1 MIDQLKK
8 QRSELTLSPTLTS
21 TPTSLVDKAYH
32 VNDVDAK
39 SVVNQPRDNRNT
51 IDILAKAVASH
62 QKSSYTFDVNVKAVA
77 IQQKDVAAID
87 ADAKAAASPQKLKQ
101 DPRTIA
107 AVKKTKIF
115 KPDSKHNGKNF
126 FGGAMLLE
134 GSGSIPNLITWLYWK
149 GWLEALLLNNTC
161 CAQRRKKSQLP
172 AGFKPI
178 TSQSQ
183 GVMCST
189 PAGTKAYQEKQLIL
203 ANIATYL
210 NSLLSVF
217 QIFTSNLPTAT
228 SP

>member
-77 IQQKDVAAID
+77 IQQKDVAAND

-115 KPDSKHNGKNF
+115 KPDSKHNGKIF
-126 FGGAMLLE
+126 WGGCFSRA
-134 GSGSIPNLITWLYWK
+134 
-149 GWLEALLLNNTC
+149 
-161 CAQRRKKSQLP
+161 RV
-172 AGFKPI
+172 
-178 TSQSQ
+178 QSQ
-183 GVMCST
+183 
-189 PAGTKAYQEKQLIL
+189 I
-203 ANIATYL
+203 
-210 NSLLSVF
+210 
-217 QIFTSNLPTAT
+217 
-228 SP
+228 

>member
-21 TPTSLVDKAYH
+21 TQTSLVDKAYH

-115 KPDSKHNGKNF
+115 KPDSKHNGKIYLIF
-126 FGGAMLLE
+126 LGGMGRGCFSRARFNPKSDNTAVLE
-134 GSGSIPNLITWLYWK
+134 RLVRG
-149 GWLEALLLNNTC
+149 
-161 CAQRRKKSQLP
+161 
-172 AGFKPI
+172 
-178 TSQSQ
+178 
-183 GVMCST
+183 
-189 PAGTKAYQEKQLIL
+189 
-203 ANIATYL
+203 
-210 NSLLSVF
+210 
-217 QIFTSNLPTAT
+217 FTSE
-228 SP
+228 

>member
-32 VNDVDAK
+32 VNDIDAK

-77 IQQKDVAAID
+77 IQQKDVAAND

-115 KPDSKHNGKNF
+115 KPDSKHNGKKNL
-126 FGGAMLLE
+126 GGGGNA
-134 GSGSIPNLITWLYWK
+134 
-149 GWLEALLLNNTC
+149 
-161 CAQRRKKSQLP
+161 
-172 AGFKPI
+172 
-178 TSQSQ
+178 SQ
-183 GVMCST
+183 G
-189 PAGTKAYQEKQLIL
+189 L
-203 ANIATYL
+203 AFNPKSDNMAVL
-210 NSLLSVF
+210 ERLVRG
-217 QIFTSNLPTAT
+217 FTSD
-228 SP
+228 

>member
-115 KPDSKHNGKNF
+115 KPDSKHNGKIF
-126 FGGAMLLE
+126 FWGGVLLE
-134 GSGSIPNLITWLYWK
+134 GTRSIPNLITWLYWK
-149 GWLEALLLNNTC
+149 GWLEALLVKNIC
-161 CAQRRKKSQLP
+161 CSQRRKKSLLP
-172 AGFKPI
+172 AGFKPT
-178 TSQSQ
+178 TSQLQ
-183 GVMCST
+183 GGMCST
-189 PAGTKAYQEKQLIL
+189 PGKKAYQEKQLIL

-210 NSLLSVF
+210 NSFLSVF
-217 QIFTSNLPTAT
+217 QIFTSNLRTAT